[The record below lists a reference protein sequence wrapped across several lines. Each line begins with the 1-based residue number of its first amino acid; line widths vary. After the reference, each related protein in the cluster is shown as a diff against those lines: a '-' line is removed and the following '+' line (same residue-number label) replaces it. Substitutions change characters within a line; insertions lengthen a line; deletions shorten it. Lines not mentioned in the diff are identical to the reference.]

1 MQCGD
6 ALHDL
11 ECSMG
16 VSYAKHTLDAN
27 IVYFNYQIEVWWWQI
42 IYNPLCLIITCT
54 IKLVL

>member
-16 VSYAKHTLDAN
+16 VRYAKHTLDAN
-27 IVYFNYQIEVWWWQI
+27 IVYFNYQIEFGGGK
-42 IYNPLCLIITCT
+42 LFT
-54 IKLVL
+54 IPCVLS